1 MNTERRVL
9 IVVSVYLF
17 FIGLIIVECLYEIPM
32 IEILYTTICF
42 VLTIVT
48 LMSITTL
55 IERVNKKRKYINGM
69 KTLEEWL
76 LEETYE
82 FISSDTSRL
91 IKMPKLMKDFKRF
104 GAKMIPKFTVREQ
117 ACGLIHYLSAL
128 EHTLKYDK
136 LLFIK
141 GDKK

>member
-1 MNTERRVL
+1 MPNLLNVPSGCPFHPRCDFCEERCVK
-9 IVVSVYLF
+9 
-17 FIGLIIVECLYEIPM
+17 E
-32 IEILYTTICF
+32 
-42 VLTIVT
+42 
-48 LMSITTL
+48 
-55 IERVNKKRKYINGM
+55 
-69 KTLEEWL
+69 
-76 LEETYE
+76 
-82 FISSDTSRL
+82 
-91 IKMPKLMKDFKRF
+91 MPKLMEDFKRF